1 MISVPVPTLHRLCRH
16 LAVVLLLSGCGLL
29 DTDDPDIIDPDNLD
43 SPEGAEALR
52 VGAIRDF
59 TFAKDGD
66 GSQID
71 TEGLVMLTGDMA
83 DEFNHSGFIPS
94 SVEFDQRR
102 LVVNNA
108 SLAALYFRLHVARAG
123 AERAAAGLQQFA
135 LEPDN
140 NAGIPEMY
148 ALAGFTY
155 VFFAENFCSAIPFS
169 TVEGDSLVFGP
180 ALTTEAT
187 LLRAIER
194 FDAALVHPAVAVD
207 PAIGYLASVGKGRA
221 LLSLGRFAD
230 AALAVADVPDDFI
243 YVTEHDPSPLS
254 LANAIFVYAVSG
266 ESGGTISVADVEG
279 GNGLPYRTAEDPRIP
294 YVDTGHLGLD
304 QTTPQFDLLKYPD
317 EGSSIVLADGIE
329 ARLVEAEAQLN
340 ATDLSGMN
348 ATLNALR
355 AAASLAPLPSPGSQI
370 EGEDQ
375 LFSERAFWMF
385 ATGQRLSD
393 MRRLVRQYGRVVDEV
408 YPVGDY
414 LRGGTYGTTANFP
427 IPEDEDNNPDFDRS
441 GCNPNAA

>member
-1 MISVPVPTLHRLCRH
+1 
-16 LAVVLLLSGCGLL
+16 
-29 DTDDPDIIDPDNLD
+29 
-43 SPEGAEALR
+43 
-52 VGAIRDF
+52 
-59 TFAKDGD
+59 
-66 GSQID
+66 
-71 TEGLVMLTGDMA
+71 
-83 DEFNHSGFIPS
+83 
-94 SVEFDQRR
+94 
-102 LVVNNA
+102 
-108 SLAALYFRLHVARAG
+108 
-123 AERAAAGLQQFA
+123 
-135 LEPDN
+135 
-140 NAGIPEMY
+140 
-148 ALAGFTY
+148 

-180 ALTTEAT
+180 ALTTEET
-187 LLRAIER
+187 LQRAIER
-194 FDAALVHPAVAVD
+194 FDAALAHPAVAVD
-207 PAIGYLASVGKGRA
+207 PAIGYLAAVGKGRA
-221 LLSLGRFAD
+221 LLNLGLFAD
-230 AALAVADVPDDFI
+230 AALAVAEVPDDFN
-243 YVTEHDPSPLS
+243 YVSEHDPSPLS

-266 ESGGTISVADVEG
+266 ESGGSISVADLEG
-279 GNGLPYRTAEDPRIP
+279 DNGLPYRTAEDPRVP
-294 YVDTGHLGLD
+294 YIDTGHLGLD

-317 EGSSIVLADGIE
+317 EGSSIVVADGIE
-329 ARLVEAEAQLN
+329 ARLIAAEAQLN